1 MGHPVLTQAPC
12 HQYNAIWSN
21 DHARPEPS
29 PFTEATEPTVHSAI
43 SALLSFSISLPIYSV
58 TNNASF
64 YRSTTS
70 LDRTLPTYCLA
81 EWRPRPPS
89 MELCVVS
96 MELWARHMGRH
107 CVVDKIVTFWGREFP
122 FFSGFTQKIIFQQ
135 GLSISAYRS
144 STDLDMDQG
153 RNWKTLQQKL
163 QVLCFLSAV
172 FHWAVQ
178 QIWGGILI
186 RKLLMRP
193 LSITRH
199 SCSLISGK
207 PEERIQFIFYLCSKG
222 N

>member
-1 MGHPVLTQAPC
+1 MTRTRRQL
-12 HQYNAIWSN
+12 
-21 DHARPEPS
+21 S

-107 CVVDKIVTFWGREFP
+107 CVVDKIVTFWGAEFP
-122 FFSGFTQKIIFQQ
+122 FFSGTPSPNIDWYIDFKIEEHYCSLLFTGRILVI
-135 GLSISAYRS
+135 RS
-144 STDLDMDQG
+144 VYCPDWIG
-153 RNWKTLQQKL
+153 EW
-163 QVLCFLSAV
+163 
-172 FHWAVQ
+172 
-178 QIWGGILI
+178 
-186 RKLLMRP
+186 KLL
-193 LSITRH
+193 I
-199 SCSLISGK
+199 K
-207 PEERIQFIFYLCSKG
+207 
-222 N
+222 